1 MRYIRH
7 LLFAVFSLLLAFIGG
22 SLVRA
27 AQNVRVT
34 SEIIRIHSPIPGLRL
49 GLHHYFRKSARPPRR
64 QIVLFAEGSGVPTA
78 GNAGFKIDGLS
89 WMDNLA
95 LSGFDVW
102 SLDYLG
108 YGESSRYRETD
119 LQSPPGRARDCA
131 SQLANDVKFI
141 LAEQGLVKLSL

>member
-49 GLHHYFRKSARPPRR
+49 GLPHSFRKSARPPSR
-64 QIVLFAEGSGVPTA
+64 QIVLFAEGSAVPTA
-78 GNAGFKIDGLS
+78 GNAGFQIGGV
-89 WMDNLA
+89 WGAGERA
-95 LSGFDVW
+95 LTGFGCWEV
-102 SLDYLG
+102 G
-108 YGESSRYRETD
+108 
-119 LQSPPGRARDCA
+119 
-131 SQLANDVKFI
+131 
-141 LAEQGLVKLSL
+141 